1 MAKRSAGSSDAQLD
15 DSYHESPDPSPSELR
30 LFGPE
35 LSRDPDVED
44 YRSLGG
50 QAVLVVSGKGAI
62 AEVLQAPDIAD
73 GAAPSALIGS
83 DIDELWPGDTP
94 DRLKTS
100 VKRAIRS
107 RQVQSSELAT
117 SRDDAHYDFVFI
129 PHGRNRAMVVARD
142 VSARKSAYS
151 RMQRLA
157 YLDDVT
163 KLPNR
168 QFLFEELSRC
178 TDLLRLQ
185 EGRAAVLCIDI
196 ATGEASGS
204 GLNSKQQDAIYVELA
219 SRLTHELRGVNQ
231 PEVDD
236 YERYSVAARIEYRQF
251 GIILPVIESG
261 ADAEGVAQRLIDT
274 LQQPI
279 KLDAQGDTGHCTG
292 GNCTVSLRMAG
303 RRTRSM
309 AMRWPQWRTRETTR
323 RDRTSFT
330 PGTVRLRALQ
340 RQDLELE
347 LRAALEKD
355 EFAIEFLPIVDAA
368 SRRIVS
374 VEALLRWPQNVFGG
388 KSIQKVISLAEN
400 TGLILPIGDWVL
412 RKSCEALRN
421 WHAAGWLDLRISV
434 NLSVQEFS
442 RDDLVERV
450 DNILRNYS
458 LDAHCLDLEIT
469 EFALFRDAMKNYSIC
484 NGLRDIGVAVVID
497 DYGTGACSLAHVAR
511 SPVAAIKIDNSFVA
525 NAVHNEQDRAACA
538 AISAMARQLGKRIIA
553 EGVETEDQA
562 EMLMEQGC
570 GAFQGFLICRPTSTA
585 GIDELLNL
593 QAAAIPD
600 DEAQDG
606 PGR

>member
-1 MAKRSAGSSDAQLD
+1 MAKRLAGSNDAQLD
-15 DSYHESPDPSPSELR
+15 DSFHESTDPGTSELR

-35 LSRDPDVED
+35 LSRDPGAED
-44 YRSLGG
+44 FRSPGG
-50 QAVLVVSGKGAI
+50 QAVLVVAGNGAI
-62 AEVLQAPDIAD
+62 AEVLQAPDSTD
-73 GAAPSALIGS
+73 GAPPSALTGS
-83 DIDELWPGDTP
+83 DIDDLWPGDGP
-94 DRLKTS
+94 DRLKIS
-100 VKRAIRS
+100 VRRAIRS
-107 RQVQSSELAT
+107 RQVQSLEFAT
-117 SRDDAHYDFVFI
+117 SRDDAHYDFVVV
-129 PHGRNRAMVVARD
+129 PNGRDRAMVVARD

-185 EGRAAVLCIDI
+185 EGRAAVLCVDI

-204 GLNSKQQDAIYVELA
+204 ELDSKQQDEIYVELA
-219 SRLTHELRGVNQ
+219 SRLTHELRGVNE
-231 PEVDD
+231 PDVDD

-261 ADAEGVAQRLIDT
+261 ADAEGVAERLIDT

-279 KLDAQGDTGHCTG
+279 KFAHKDVRVTARVGISLFPQDGTDADTLY
-292 GNCTVSLRMAG
+292 GNAVTAMEDARNNQAG
-303 RRTRSM
+303 PYKFHS
-309 AMRWPQWRTRETTR
+309 
-323 RDRTSFT
+323 
-330 PGTVRLRALQ
+330 GTVRLRALQ

-347 LRAALEKD
+347 LKAALERD
-355 EFAIEFLPIVDAA
+355 EFAIEFLPIVNAA
-368 SRRIVS
+368 SRKVAS

-442 RDDLVERV
+442 REDLVERV
-450 DNILRNYS
+450 TNVLRNYS
-458 LDAHCLDLEIT
+458 LDGHCLDLEIT
-469 EFALFRDAMKNYSIC
+469 EFALFRDAMKNYPIC
-484 NGLRDIGVAVVID
+484 NGLRDIGVAVVVD

-525 NAVHNEQDRAACA
+525 NALDNEQDRAACA
-538 AISAMARQLGKRIIA
+538 AISAMARRLGKRIIA
-553 EGVETEDQA
+553 EGVETEEQA
-562 EMLMEQGC
+562 EMLREQGC
-570 GAFQGFLICRPTSTA
+570 NELQGYLICRPTGAA
-585 GIDELLNL
+585 GIDELMNL
-593 QAAAIPD
+593 QSAANS
-600 DEAQDG
+600 DG
-606 PGR
+606 ALR

>member
-1 MAKRSAGSSDAQLD
+1 MAKRSAGRSDAQSSDSADELLD
-15 DSYHESPDPSPSELR
+15 PGSSKLR

-35 LSRDPDVED
+35 LSRDPNAEEF
-44 YRSLGG
+44 RSLGG
-50 QAVLVVSGKGAI
+50 QAVLVVTGNGTI

-73 GAAPSALIGS
+73 GAAPSALIDT

-94 DRLKTS
+94 GRLKAS

-129 PHGRNRAMVVARD
+129 PHGRDRVMVVARD

-185 EGRAAVLCIDI
+185 EGRAAVLCVDV
-196 ATGEASGS
+196 ATGENSGNA
-204 GLNSKQQDAIYVELA
+204 LNSKQQDAIYVELA

-231 PEVDD
+231 PDIDD
-236 YERYSVAARIEYRQF
+236 YERYSVAARIEHRQF
-251 GIILPVIESG
+251 GIILPIIESG

-279 KLDAQGDTGHCTG
+279 KLAHKEARVTARIGIALFPQDGKDAETLYSNALAAMEDARNNQ
-292 GNCTVSLRMAG
+292 AG
-303 RRTRSM
+303 PYKFHS
-309 AMRWPQWRTRETTR
+309 
-323 RDRTSFT
+323 
-330 PGTVRLRALQ
+330 GTVRLRALQ

-347 LRAALEKD
+347 LRAALERD

-368 SRRIVS
+368 TRRVACL
-374 VEALLRWPQNVFGG
+374 EALLRWPQNVFGG
-388 KSIQKVISLAEN
+388 KSIQKVIGLAEN

-442 RDDLVERV
+442 REDLVERV

-458 LDAHCLDLEIT
+458 LDPHCLDLEIT
-469 EFALFRDAMKNYSIC
+469 EFALFRDAMKNYSVC
-484 NGLRDIGVAVVID
+484 NGLRDIGVAVVVD

-525 NAVHNEQDRAACA
+525 NAVHDEHDRAACA
-538 AISAMARQLGKRIIA
+538 AITAMARQLGKRIIA

-562 EMLMEQGC
+562 QMLQEQGC
-570 GAFQGFLICRPTSTA
+570 DAFQGFLICRPSSA
-585 GIDELLNL
+585 ASIDEFLNR
-593 QAAAIPD
+593 QASAD
-600 DEAQDG
+600 DRADEGSG
-606 PGR
+606 P